1 MYLFLILGG
10 LFHQLG
16 LQCGLKVIV
25 DLAKSFFYILEVNL
39 LKKKHFQ
46 QLPCFISFF
55 NFCKRKQ
62 K

>member
-25 DLAKSFFYILEVNL
+25 DFAKSFFYILEVNL
-39 LKKKHFQ
+39 LKKKTFSTITLFH
-46 QLPCFISFF
+46 
-55 NFCKRKQ
+55 
-62 K
+62 